1 MVTHPFHPLSGQ
13 RLDVEGQQRPKL
25 GPKSRP
31 SMLSH
36 RGHYFS
42 SARTWMPAER
52 LSCDLK
58 AERLLDHPLLVAS
71 REEIDEGGK

>member
-1 MVTHPFHPLSGQ
+1 
-13 RLDVEGQQRPKL
+13 
-25 GPKSRP
+25 
-31 SMLSH
+31 MLSH

-71 REEIDEGGK
+71 REEIEEGASRGPPTVHQFQAVPWDDDAQEIRHVGKQEV